1 MSRKIKNI
9 TKDFLAAVPLPN
21 HADTY
26 TTISHDSIIQ
36 YAYTELANH
45 GFGIVSEEYR
55 CTHDGQIAQGIYKI
69 HYNKDPE
76 LSLMF
81 GWANSYNKQM
91 RFKCTTGAYIN
102 TNGTVMIAGEM
113 GTYSRKH
120 TGTAD
125 TDTIQ
130 SMKDQITNAFM
141 YYDQLVLDKDAM
153 KAVELSTRRQA
164 ELLGLLFAEY
174 EILTTEQASFVRQQ
188 MEKPSHFYNG
198 GKHTLWSFYN
208 HVTLALQQSHPRTW
222 MEDQRMLHHVITNE
236 FSLNAPAPVVSAPV
250 MGFSEP
256 VEITA
261 PIPDPLY
268 IVPNQTNILD
278 QIAEVE
284 VTEEPTFNWPDPSS
298 DTLSETVQYTDPQG
312 NTFEAPVV
320 ESFTDLLEEQMV
332 EQVEEDN
339 QIVHDMIW
347 GGETKVVS
355 LEPTPEDYVA
365 FEKEERELH
374 AIDLKEESDFDFEF
388 NLDDDEEEADNLF
401 L

>member
-153 KAVELSTRRQA
+153 KAVELSTRKQA

-236 FSLNAPAPVVSAPV
+236 FDLNTPVLVE
-250 MGFSEP
+250 SEP
-256 VEITA
+256 VIDYSAAVEITA

-284 VTEEPTFNWPDPSS
+284 EPSTI
-298 DTLSETVQYTDPQG
+298 TLTETVQYTDPQG

-320 ESFTDLLEEQMV
+320 ESFTDLLEEEMV
-332 EQVEEDN
+332 LQVEEEQDV
-339 QIVHDMIW
+339 IRDLVW
-347 GGETKVVS
+347 GGVPS
-355 LEPTPEDYVA
+355 MMPTPEDHETYETEQVQEFA
-365 FEKEERELH
+365 WPKP
-374 AIDLKEESDFDFEF
+374 ADDFDLDF
-388 NLDDDEEEADNLF
+388 NLDTDEEETDNLF